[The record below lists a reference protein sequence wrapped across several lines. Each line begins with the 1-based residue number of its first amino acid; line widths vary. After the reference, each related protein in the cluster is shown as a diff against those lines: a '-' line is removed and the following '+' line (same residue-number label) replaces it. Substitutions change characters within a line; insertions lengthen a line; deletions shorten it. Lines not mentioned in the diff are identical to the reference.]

1 MDNDAPARDTQPA
14 GKPPSRPGSE
24 NEARH
29 EKVGLYVL
37 AGLVLSFSA
46 LGAYGI
52 LIDNGP
58 LEVLAFCGAMPTLF
72 GFFVLLGMHLTWGD

>member
-1 MDNDAPARDTQPA
+1 MDNGTPARDNQPA
-14 GKPPSRPGSE
+14 GKPPSRPVSE
-24 NEARH
+24 SDARQ
-29 EKVGLYVL
+29 EKLGLYVL

-52 LIDNGP
+52 LTDNGP
-58 LEVLAFCGAMPTLF
+58 LEVLAFCGAMPTVF